1 MPEAFRS
8 QISLPEGKVLN
19 AADLKQLK
27 KFPFVMVAS
36 RQKLRQVADE
46 ILKKQG
52 SGQISAVPRK
62 VWRQQK
68 RLSAGGI
75 GATFLPKSY
84 MTLYSG
90 TEGLLCYPLEENLG
104 ASWKLVTAYP
114 ADEKLSR
121 ASKEFLRI
129 LKECLE

>member
-1 MPEAFRS
+1 
-8 QISLPEGKVLN
+8 
-19 AADLKQLK
+19 
-27 KFPFVMVAS
+27 
-36 RQKLRQVADE
+36 
-46 ILKKQG
+46 
-52 SGQISAVPRK
+52 
-62 VWRQQK
+62 
-68 RLSAGGI
+68 
-75 GATFLPKSY
+75 